1 MKRLTFCIIFIVVTG
16 CKSTSDIQ
24 SITDIK
30 RLAKEVTE
38 NPHDITAIHKQVIK
52 TEKSITADIQSVD
65 KLLETLRHIINKE
78 WGQENGQFP
87 ERKKYVKYSNN
98 YQARAIVDFEK
109 GYVVVETIAK
119 KDISNLLSQ
128 AITMTLLTSSDPR
141 KTDIFSSKAPEL
153 GDEPFLYQQVH
164 DRDNKAIRYSWRAN
178 RFAEYLVSHQL
189 EKRNKHGKT
198 IHAVTFP
205 LVDDNLHLR
214 KEKFSEY
221 VIASSRRYQ
230 IPASLIYGVIETESS
245 FNPYAVSHA
254 NAYGLMQVVASTAG
268 KDVYQRVKKISGQPS
283 KATLFDP
290 QKNIDI
296 GTAYLYLLQ
305 QTYLGGVE
313 NNTSQHYAMI
323 SAYNGGTGN
332 VLKSFHTNRK
342 TAIKVINEHKPSNV
356 YYVLTR
362 KHPRAESRRYL
373 EKVTKAEK
381 GYQ

>member
-1 MKRLTFCIIFIVVTG
+1 MTG

-30 RLAKEVTE
+30 KLAKKVTE

-65 KLLETLRHIINKE
+65 KLLETLRQIINKE

-109 GYVVVETIAK
+109 GHVIVETIAK

-128 AITMTLLTSSDPR
+128 AITTTLLTSSDPR

-153 GDEPFLYQQVH
+153 GDEPFLYQQVL

-178 RFAEYLVSHQL
+178 RFAEYLVSHKL
-189 EKRNKHGKT
+189 EKRNEHGKT

-205 LVDDNLHLR
+205 LVDNNIHLR

-254 NAYGLMQVVASTAG
+254 NAYGLMQVVAATAG

-296 GTAYLYLLQ
+296 GTAYLHLLQ
-305 QTYLGGVE
+305 QTYLSGVK
-313 NNTSQHYAMI
+313 NNLSQHYAMI

-342 TAIKVINEHKPSNV
+342 TAIKVINEHQPSNV

-373 EKVTKAEK
+373 QKVTKAEK
-381 GYQ
+381 SYQ